1 MNHMTIDKKP
11 SPRRA
16 NRCLLNAYALG
27 SSRVANDHRQ
37 RSGQLLIN
45 ASRGNTGA
53 GNRAQRSRRAAGF
66 ASMKSSNSP
75 SSHMS
80 LGYFGW

>member
-1 MNHMTIDKKP
+1 MTIDKKP

-16 NRCLLNAYALG
+16 NRCLLNAYAKGACRLA
-27 SSRVANDHRQ
+27 VEFRQ
-37 RSGQLLIN
+37 RIGQILIN
-45 ASRGNTGA
+45 ASRGNISG

-66 ASMKSSNSP
+66 ASMVSVNSP
-75 SSHMS
+75 VSHQS